1 MGMDPNLQE
10 KLRALEMACAV
21 KLVAKLQELEDL
33 LQRCLEDPPARSN
46 WLPYR
51 ALHSLAGSTG
61 TFGFTELGLRAR
73 KIEEKISQ

>member
-1 MGMDPNLQE
+1 MGVDPNLQE

-46 WLPYR
+46 
-51 ALHSLAGSTG
+51 
-61 TFGFTELGLRAR
+61 
-73 KIEEKISQ
+73 